1 MDRSWINVPN
11 KLSPEYA
18 DGIDEFIKVA
28 SKQKNSTGMVL
39 CPCCRCV
46 NKLLQNLKVIRLH
59 LLTHGFLSTYK
70 IWYCHGEQ
78 VDDVEDEVT
87 LNSQYED
94 IKDDH
99 DVLDVGLED
108 VINNSRSVRMG
119 LASDGFNPFSNLTST
134 YSLCPVILIPY
145 NMPPW
150 ASPNGTNYLT
160 SLLIPGTKSPGKD
173 YDVFLKPLIEGLKEL
188 WDGVDVY
195 NSYGGCIFKLRAAV
209 LWIISDFPGHQCYL
223 NANHSWRKSREY
235 DGSSELRGTPRT
247 FTGEDILKQLEEV
260 PVRTNEQVLQGG
272 PVHSRWMFETERHM
286 GLYKRYVRNMARP
299 DSSIAEA
306 YIVDEAEIGKSLFNG
321 IS

>member
-18 DGIDEFIKVA
+18 DGIDEFIK
-28 SKQKNSTGMVL
+28 
-39 CPCCRCV
+39 
-46 NKLLQNLKVIRLH
+46 
-59 LLTHGFLSTYK
+59 
-70 IWYCHGEQ
+70 

-108 VINNSRSVRMG
+108 VINR
-119 LASDGFNPFSNLTST
+119 
-134 YSLCPVILIPY
+134 
-145 NMPPW
+145 
-150 ASPNGTNYLT
+150 
-160 SLLIPGTKSPGKD
+160 TKSPGKD

-235 DGSSELRGTPRT
+235 DGSSELR
-247 FTGEDILKQLEEV
+247 
-260 PVRTNEQVLQGG
+260 EQVLQGG

-306 YIVDEAEIGKSLFNG
+306 YIVDEAVSFWSRYVSNIETRYTRPE
-321 IS
+321 

>member
-46 NKLLQNLKVIRLH
+46 
-59 LLTHGFLSTYK
+59 
-70 IWYCHGEQ
+70 
-78 VDDVEDEVT
+78 DDVEDEVT

-108 VINNSRSVRMG
+108 VINR
-119 LASDGFNPFSNLTST
+119 
-134 YSLCPVILIPY
+134 
-145 NMPPW
+145 
-150 ASPNGTNYLT
+150 
-160 SLLIPGTKSPGKD
+160 TKSPGKD

-306 YIVDEAEIGKSLFNG
+306 YIVDEAVSFWSRYVSNIETRYTRPE
-321 IS
+321 